1 MGLRKISCPE
11 QTRCVSPALPWLLL
25 CIWCFGEKK
34 ICKRFC
40 ISLLCY
46 KIDFSNIKFVG
57 SVKVSILLQ
66 NFTVPKTGEQAGR
79 EADQCQDDFYL
90 FLLFC
95 TEAVSQPSSR
105 TLHWVCGEELEIK
118 LSLLQLCQLLCC
130 LSYHT
135 IPPAFSSVPCTPVL
149 SI

>member
-1 MGLRKISCPE
+1 MCEPCLAMVITLYWVLWR
-11 QTRCVSPALPWLLL
+11 
-25 CIWCFGEKK
+25 KK
-34 ICKRFC
+34 IYKRFC

-57 SVKVSILLQ
+57 SIKVSILLQ

-95 TEAVSQPSSR
+95 TEAVSEPSSR
-105 TLHWVCGEELEIK
+105 TLHWVHGEELEIK